1 MPRGQNEAFK
11 AQQGKGGFA
20 ASAEKAREAG
30 RKGGRAKSMT
40 MQDFKNKLQE
50 KIAEEK
56 KNGNETRSMADVICH
71 NLCVDATKGDKK
83 AIKLLLEILQF
94 GEPKNIDITSGGE
107 RLPDIIIRQSDGRGI
122 ATTEQDI
129 EDD

>member
-30 RKGGRAKSMT
+30 RKGGKVKKMT
-40 MQDFKNKLQE
+40 MHDFKRMAQELNAEQTDKGMSRGQVMLNNLQNE
-50 KIAEEK
+50 AAH
-56 KNGNETRSMADVICH
+56 GNV
-71 NLCVDATKGDKK
+71 K
-83 AIKLLLEILQF
+83 AIKLWLEIMQF

-122 ATTEQDI
+122 ANTEQDI

>member
-11 AQQGKGGFA
+11 AQQGRLARITKEEQRKTAIKGG
-20 ASAEKAREAG
+20 KT
-30 RKGGRAKSMT
+30 KTMT
-40 MQDFKNKLQE
+40 MHDFKRLAQELNAEQTDKGMSRGQVMLNNLQNE
-50 KIAEEK
+50 AAH
-56 KNGNETRSMADVICH
+56 GNV
-71 NLCVDATKGDKK
+71 K
-83 AIKLLLEILQF
+83 AIKLWLEIMQF

>member
-11 AQQGKGGFA
+11 ASQGRFA
-20 ASAEKAREAG
+20 TSKDEARKAG
-30 RKGGRAKSMT
+30 RKGGKAKTMT
-40 MQDFKNKLQE
+40 MHDFKRMAQELNAEQTDKGMSRGQVMLNNLQNE
-50 KIAEEK
+50 AAH
-56 KNGNETRSMADVICH
+56 GNV
-71 NLCVDATKGDKK
+71 K
-83 AIKLLLEILQF
+83 AIKLWLEIMQF

>member
-11 AQQGKGGFA
+11 ASQGRFA
-20 ASAEKAREAG
+20 TNKDEARKAG
-30 RKGGRAKSMT
+30 RKGGRAKTMT
-40 MQDFKNKLQE
+40 MHDFKRMAQELNAEQTDKGISRGQVMRNNLQNE
-50 KIAEEK
+50 AAH
-56 KNGNETRSMADVICH
+56 GNV
-71 NLCVDATKGDKK
+71 K
-83 AIKLLLEILQF
+83 AIKLWLEIMQF

>member
-11 AQQGKGGFA
+11 AQQGRLARITKEEQRKTAIKGG
-20 ASAEKAREAG
+20 KT
-30 RKGGRAKSMT
+30 KTMT
-40 MQDFKNKLQE
+40 MHDFKRMANE
-50 KIAEEK
+50 IDAEINP
-56 KNGNETRSMADVICH
+56 KNESITKGETFLRNIQ
-71 NLCVDATKGDKK
+71 LEATKGNIK
-83 AIKLLLEILQF
+83 AAKLWMEIKQY

-129 EDD
+129 QDD

>member
-11 AQQGKGGFA
+11 ASQGRFA
-20 ASAEKAREAG
+20 TNKDEARKAG
-30 RKGGRAKSMT
+30 RKGGKSKTMT
-40 MQDFKNKLQE
+40 MHDFKRMAQELNAEQTDKGMSRGQVMLNNLQNE
-50 KIAEEK
+50 AAH
-56 KNGNETRSMADVICH
+56 GNV
-71 NLCVDATKGDKK
+71 K
-83 AIKLLLEILQF
+83 AIKLWLEIMQF

-107 RLPDIIIRQSDGRGI
+107 RLPDIIIRQSAGRGI

>member
-11 AQQGKGGFA
+11 ASQGRFA
-20 ASAEKAREAG
+20 TNKDEARKAG
-30 RKGGRAKSMT
+30 RKGGKAKTMT
-40 MQDFKNKLQE
+40 MQDFKRMAQELNAEQTDKGMSRGQVMLNNLQNE
-50 KIAEEK
+50 AAH
-56 KNGNETRSMADVICH
+56 GNV
-71 NLCVDATKGDKK
+71 K
-83 AIKLLLEILQF
+83 AIKLWLEIMQF

-129 EDD
+129 QDD

>member
-30 RKGGRAKSMT
+30 RKGGKVKTMT
-40 MQDFKNKLQE
+40 MHDFKRLAQELNAEQTDKGMSRGQVMLNNLQNE
-50 KIAEEK
+50 AAH
-56 KNGNETRSMADVICH
+56 GNV
-71 NLCVDATKGDKK
+71 K
-83 AIKLLLEILQF
+83 AIKLWLEIMQF

-122 ATTEQDI
+122 ASTEQDI
-129 EDD
+129 DD

>member
-30 RKGGRAKSMT
+30 RKGGKAKKMT
-40 MQDFKNKLQE
+40 MHDFKRMAQELNAEQTDKGMSRGQVMLNNLQNE
-50 KIAEEK
+50 AAH
-56 KNGNETRSMADVICH
+56 GNV
-71 NLCVDATKGDKK
+71 K
-83 AIKLLLEILQF
+83 AIKLWLEIMQF

-129 EDD
+129 QDD

>member
-11 AQQGKGGFA
+11 ASQGRFA
-20 ASAEKAREAG
+20 TNKDEARKAG
-30 RKGGRAKSMT
+30 RKGGRAQSMT
-40 MQDFKNKLQE
+40 MHDFKNKLQDI
-50 KIAEEK
+50 IAEEK
-56 KNGNETRSMADVICH
+56 KDGDETRSVGDVILR
-71 NLCVDATKGDKK
+71 NLCRDAIKGDKK
-83 AIKLLLEILQF
+83 AIKLMLEIMQF

-129 EDD
+129 QDD

>member
-11 AQQGKGGFA
+11 AQQGRLARITKEEQRKTAIKGG
-20 ASAEKAREAG
+20 KT
-30 RKGGRAKSMT
+30 KTMT
-40 MQDFKNKLQE
+40 MHDFKRMAQELNAEQTDKGMSRGQVMLNNLQNE
-50 KIAEEK
+50 AAH
-56 KNGNETRSMADVICH
+56 GNVKE
-71 NLCVDATKGDKK
+71 
-83 AIKLLLEILQF
+83 IKLWLEIMQF

>member
-11 AQQGKGGFA
+11 AQQGRLARITKEEQRKTAIKGG
-20 ASAEKAREAG
+20 KT
-30 RKGGRAKSMT
+30 KTMT
-40 MQDFKNKLQE
+40 MHDFKRLAQELNAEQTDKGMSRGQVMLNNLQNE
-50 KIAEEK
+50 AAH
-56 KNGNETRSMADVICH
+56 GNV
-71 NLCVDATKGDKK
+71 K
-83 AIKLLLEILQF
+83 AIKLWLEIMQF

-129 EDD
+129 QDD

>member
-11 AQQGKGGFA
+11 ASQGRFA
-20 ASAEKAREAG
+20 TNKDEARKAG

-107 RLPDIIIRQSDGRGI
+107 RLPDIIIRQSDGRDI
-122 ATTEQDI
+122 ANTEQDI
-129 EDD
+129 DD

>member
-30 RKGGRAKSMT
+30 RIGGKAKSMT
-40 MQDFKNKLQE
+40 MHDFKRMAQELNAEQTDKGMSRGQVMLNNLQNE
-50 KIAEEK
+50 AAH
-56 KNGNETRSMADVICH
+56 GNVT
-71 NLCVDATKGDKK
+71 
-83 AIKLLLEILQF
+83 AIKLWLEIMQF

>member
-11 AQQGKGGFA
+11 AQQGRLARITKEEQRKTAIKGG
-20 ASAEKAREAG
+20 KT
-30 RKGGRAKSMT
+30 KTMT
-40 MQDFKNKLQE
+40 MHDFKRMAQELNAEQTDKGMSRGQVMLNNLQNE
-50 KIAEEK
+50 AAH
-56 KNGNETRSMADVICH
+56 GNV
-71 NLCVDATKGDKK
+71 K
-83 AIKLLLEILQF
+83 AIKLWLEIMQF

-122 ATTEQDI
+122 ASTEQDI

>member
-11 AQQGKGGFA
+11 ASQGRFA
-20 ASAEKAREAG
+20 TNKDEARKAG

>member
-20 ASAEKAREAG
+20 ASVEKARAAG
-30 RKGGRAKSMT
+30 RKGGKAKTMT
-40 MQDFKNKLQE
+40 MHDFKRMAQELNAEQTDKGMSRGQVMLNNLQNE
-50 KIAEEK
+50 AAH
-56 KNGNETRSMADVICH
+56 GNV
-71 NLCVDATKGDKK
+71 K
-83 AIKLLLEILQF
+83 AIKLWLEIMQF

-129 EDD
+129 QDD

>member
-11 AQQGKGGFA
+11 ASQGRFA
-20 ASAEKAREAG
+20 TNKDEARKAG

-122 ATTEQDI
+122 ASTEQDI
-129 EDD
+129 DD

>member
-30 RKGGRAKSMT
+30 RKGGKAKTMT
-40 MQDFKNKLQE
+40 MHDFKRMAQELNAEQTDKGMSRGQVMLNNLQNE
-50 KIAEEK
+50 AAH
-56 KNGNETRSMADVICH
+56 GNV
-71 NLCVDATKGDKK
+71 K
-83 AIKLLLEILQF
+83 AIKLWLEIMQF

-122 ATTEQDI
+122 ANTEQDI
-129 EDD
+129 DD

>member
-11 AQQGKGGFA
+11 ASQGRFA
-20 ASAEKAREAG
+20 TNKDEARKAG
-30 RKGGRAKSMT
+30 RKGGRAKTMT
-40 MQDFKNKLQE
+40 MHDFKNKLQDI
-50 KIAEEK
+50 IAEEK
-56 KNGNETRSMADVICH
+56 KNGDETRSVGDVILR
-71 NLCVDATKGDKK
+71 NLCRDAIKGDKK
-83 AIKLLLEILQF
+83 AIKLMLEIMQF

>member
-20 ASAEKAREAG
+20 ASAEKARKAG
-30 RKGGRAKSMT
+30 RKGGKAKTMT
-40 MQDFKNKLQE
+40 MHDFKRMAQELNAEQTDKGMSRGQVMLNNLQNE
-50 KIAEEK
+50 AAR
-56 KNGNETRSMADVICH
+56 GNV
-71 NLCVDATKGDKK
+71 K
-83 AIKLLLEILQF
+83 AIKLWLEIMQF

-122 ATTEQDI
+122 ASTEQDI
-129 EDD
+129 DD

>member
-11 AQQGKGGFA
+11 AQQGRLARITKEEQRKTAIKGG
-20 ASAEKAREAG
+20 KT
-30 RKGGRAKSMT
+30 KTMT
-40 MQDFKNKLQE
+40 MHDFKRMAQELNAEQTDKGMSRGQVMLNNLQNE
-50 KIAEEK
+50 AAH
-56 KNGNETRSMADVICH
+56 GNV
-71 NLCVDATKGDKK
+71 K
-83 AIKLLLEILQF
+83 AIKLWLEIMQF

>member
-30 RKGGRAKSMT
+30 RKGGKVKTMT
-40 MQDFKNKLQE
+40 MHDFKRLANE
-50 KIAEEK
+50 IDAEINP
-56 KNGNETRSMADVICH
+56 KNESITKGETFLRNIQ
-71 NLCVDATKGDKK
+71 LEATKGNIK
-83 AIKLLLEILQF
+83 AAKLWMEIKQY

-129 EDD
+129 QDD

>member
-11 AQQGKGGFA
+11 AQQGRLARITKEEQRKTAIKGG
-20 ASAEKAREAG
+20 KT
-30 RKGGRAKSMT
+30 KTMT
-40 MQDFKNKLQE
+40 MHDFKRMAQELNAEQTAKGMSRGQVMLNNLQNE
-50 KIAEEK
+50 AAH
-56 KNGNETRSMADVICH
+56 GNV
-71 NLCVDATKGDKK
+71 K
-83 AIKLLLEILQF
+83 AIKLWLEIMQF